1 MENTIKQN
9 KRTGIVLNRMYVG
22 EYLSDNIGHEVINF
36 FKADND
42 GYYIYLNSRGNLAK
56 EHEEKIATMLFVKYH
71 TRGEVE
77 IIGKATG
84 LEEAP
89 GVTSSLSHNL
99 GKENSNLSKC
109 QKEYIKNEGNVSY
122 NKASIL
128 DIFNCSGQQ
137 NIYITYKAK
146 AVYRTKKEKPI
157 FIRFSNAETEYVYHN
172 KKDKIIILENYKQA
186 KASLKQYIYSGSDN
200 KDYKQLMDIV
210 NNSELWE
217 KDTVKKV
224 EDEIVIL
231 EKKFN
236 LNRKTSIFDICKI
249 QNDENRI
256 SNALAYFMTEYPKL
270 WKQFFKYGKC
280 HKYDGIKLYKK
291 EKIDIILNT
300 PWIVER
306 ERNTKIENVKSSSGR
321 IDIFISN
328 NENIIVIENKIK
340 SDINTIATDN
350 NDKTQLNR
358 YVNYVD
364 WLIKNNNCQKEPGC
378 HFFILTPN
386 YNIPQISDE
395 MKDKYKII
403 TYRDLYE
410 FLKDKTEVKNDQNFK
425 ALLEV
430 IHRHTH
436 DNVNDYL
443 YYDMMEKF
451 VRRINIINNGVN
463 RKSIKE

>member
-22 EYLSDNIGHEVINF
+22 DYLSDNIGHEVINF
-36 FKADND
+36 FKSDND

-56 EHEEKIATMLFVKYH
+56 EHEGKIATMLFVKYH

-99 GKENSNLSKC
+99 GEENSNLSKS
-109 QKEYIKNEGNVSY
+109 QKEYIENEGNVSY

-128 DIFNCSGQQ
+128 DIFNGSGQQ
-137 NIYITYKAK
+137 NIYITYKAN
-146 AVYRTKKEKPI
+146 AVYRTKKEKHI

-172 KKDKIIILENYKQA
+172 KNDKIIILENYKQA
-186 KASLKQYIYSGSDN
+186 KASLKQYIYSSSYN

-210 NNSELWE
+210 NDNELWE

-224 EDEIVIL
+224 KDEIIML

-236 LNRKTSIFDICKI
+236 LNKKTSIFDICKI

-270 WKQFFKYGKC
+270 WKNFFKYGIC
-280 HKYDGIKLYKK
+280 HKYDGKKLYKG
-291 EKIDIILNT
+291 EKIDITLNT

-328 NENIIVIENKIK
+328 YENIIVIENKIK
-340 SDINTIATDN
+340 SDINTITTDD

-364 WLIKNNNCQKEPGC
+364 WLIKNNNCQIEPGC

-410 FLKDKTEVKNDQNFK
+410 FLKDKTEVENDQNFK

-451 VRRINIINNGVN
+451 IRRIKIINNGVS

>member
-1 MENTIKQN
+1 
-9 KRTGIVLNRMYVG
+9 
-22 EYLSDNIGHEVINF
+22 
-36 FKADND
+36 
-42 GYYIYLNSRGNLAK
+42 
-56 EHEEKIATMLFVKYH
+56 
-71 TRGEVE
+71 
-77 IIGKATG
+77 
-84 LEEAP
+84 
-89 GVTSSLSHNL
+89 
-99 GKENSNLSKC
+99 
-109 QKEYIKNEGNVSY
+109 
-122 NKASIL
+122 
-128 DIFNCSGQQ
+128 
-137 NIYITYKAK
+137 
-146 AVYRTKKEKPI
+146 
-157 FIRFSNAETEYVYHN
+157 
-172 KKDKIIILENYKQA
+172 
-186 KASLKQYIYSGSDN
+186 
-200 KDYKQLMDIV
+200 MDIV

-358 YVNYVD
+358 YVN
-364 WLIKNNNCQKEPGC
+364 L
-378 HFFILTPN
+378 
-386 YNIPQISDE
+386 
-395 MKDKYKII
+395 
-403 TYRDLYE
+403 
-410 FLKDKTEVKNDQNFK
+410 
-425 ALLEV
+425 
-430 IHRHTH
+430 
-436 DNVNDYL
+436 
-443 YYDMMEKF
+443 
-451 VRRINIINNGVN
+451 
-463 RKSIKE
+463 